1 MTSETEAAER
11 PIAKCGCSTRPSA
24 MPTLPVCLWRNKFD
38 RKGRRRVLLGPRAF
52 LWVGCHRCR
61 RAARS
66 RRPVESD
73 HLSQGSKRGVSH
85 FGCLRRPVRTQARR
99 RGAATVRAFR
109 IASYRRGR
117 WQLGHC
123 RLPGGLLWYHA
134 SGRCLL
140 GNCLLCADG
149 GRRRSRMVR
158 GWRRRPPGTASG
170 GFRVFVGG
178 LHSRMG
184 TVWGSGDEGQVY
196 PRAATILLIF
206 GAVPVFGSLLV
217 VGFPISI
224 LFSAAIVWLGFALLT
239 GWAESAEQP
248 SRVR

>member
-1 MTSETEAAER
+1 MANPTSAN
-11 PIAKCGCSTRPSA
+11 CGCSTRPSA

-61 RAARS
+61 RSARS

-99 RGAATVRAFR
+99 RGAATVWAFR
-109 IASYRRGR
+109 IASYRRGPLATWALQASWRPSLVPR
-117 WQLGHC
+117 WWSVPSGQLPS
-123 RLPGGLLWYHA
+123 L
-134 SGRCLL
+134 
-140 GNCLLCADG
+140 
-149 GRRRSRMVR
+149 RRR
-158 GWRRRPPGTASG
+158 WPPALPNGSGLAKEAHAGTVSG

-184 TVWGSGDEGQVY
+184 TVWGSGDKG
-196 PRAATILLIF
+196 PGLPPCGHHILLI
-206 GAVPVFGSLLV
+206 
-217 VGFPISI
+217 VGFPTSI

-239 GWAESAEQP
+239 GGAESAEQP
-248 SRVR
+248 SRV